1 MEKGSQEM
9 PITKSQARALRM
21 KYAPGLTRFDIPF
34 SEVASDVATLLEE
47 VPNPGYAAK
56 YDRQRA
62 DHGMRFFI
70 AADDVNWLLD
80 RITAVDDPKPAEE
93 MIKADVE
100 VEIEKPKE
108 NEPTESTESTTKTD
122 PPEPPADPPTEP
134 SDKPPTETEGQ
145 PT

>member
-1 MEKGSQEM
+1 M

-34 SEVASDVATLLEE
+34 SEVAADVATLLEE

-80 RITAVDDPKPAEE
+80 RITAIDDPKSVEE
-93 MIKADVE
+93 TVKADVE
-100 VEIEKPKE
+100 VEIKKPKE
-108 NEPTESTESTTKTD
+108 NEPPVPLETT
-122 PPEPPADPPTEP
+122 PEPPADPPTEP

-145 PT
+145 AT